1 MYIQSIQ
8 KQSSTSRCSQKIF
21 NLFNKYTNQYLIT
34 LFAVLNKS
42 FIFSLHKIKYLTK
55 INLER
60 KITY

>member
-1 MYIQSIQ
+1 ML
-8 KQSSTSRCSQKIF
+8 KAFK
-21 NLFNKYTNQYLIT
+21 NKVLHQDVHKKYLTNTQYQYLIT